1 LWFSGA
7 SIVFGWPIFGNPL
20 VVKLKK
26 MKKEFTERFSPYLDE
41 RKQIRAEGGDEPDDC
56 LKGLLDAN
64 STHEDLS
71 DHIITLIVAGHDTTG
86 LTLSSAVYLL
96 AKYPEAQKKLRDE
109 IKKVMGERKY
119 VTATDLKNLKYLA
132 MVIKETLRIISVV
145 PSLNRTVTKDIIIG
159 GSSRG
164 SKPIF
169 LPKGSTVLV
178 SMYTLNRSSDI

>member
-1 LWFSGA
+1 
-7 SIVFGWPIFGNPL
+7 
-20 VVKLKK
+20 